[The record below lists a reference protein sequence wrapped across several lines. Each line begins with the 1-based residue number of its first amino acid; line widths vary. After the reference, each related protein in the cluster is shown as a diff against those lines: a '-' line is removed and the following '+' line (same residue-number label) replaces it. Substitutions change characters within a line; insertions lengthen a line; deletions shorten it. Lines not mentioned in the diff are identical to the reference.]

1 MISAIAGPKPGWER
15 RRGHTDS
22 NMTLHTYSDTERNT
36 PNTRE
41 GVSREG
47 SVSPRGM
54 REVTHG
60 ADASCNPPTVVAE
73 RTLQAA
79 GLSPSGWP
87 WREPYRQAF
96 PSGGPAGRTRWN
108 GRVTLSGCWRRTAS
122 PTPRSW
128 KPRRGR
134 LTPKIRERRSSP
146 FEEPGGGNPSGPE
159 EGWRCLSLRGGR
171 GEGQRKF
178 FGLEEDPRS

>member
-1 MISAIAGPKPGWER
+1 MINRNTRNSAIAGPKPGWER

-22 NMTLHTYSDTERNT
+22 NTTLHTYSDTERNT
-36 PNTRE
+36 PNTQE

-60 ADASCNPPTVVAE
+60 ADAYCSPPTVVAE
-73 RTLQAA
+73 WTLPAA

-87 WREPYRQAF
+87 SREPYRQAF

-108 GRVTLSGCWRRTAS
+108 GFSEPSSAWRRGVEQKHQGTLNRFLDAVWVKTVWMRGAS
-122 PTPRSW
+122 
-128 KPRRGR
+128 
-134 LTPKIRERRSSP
+134 
-146 FEEPGGGNPSGPE
+146 
-159 EGWRCLSLRGGR
+159 
-171 GEGQRKF
+171 
-178 FGLEEDPRS
+178 